1 MNAWVQSIALV
12 VFAIIWLMLK
22 SGLEGIKQM
31 KHWLKDELD
40 IQVTWL
46 ELLKTSAFFLSC
58 LTITGLVL
66 AVLQN

>member
-1 MNAWVQSIALV
+1 MNARVQSIALV

-31 KHWLKDELD
+31 KQCLKDELD

-46 ELLKTSAFFLSC
+46 ELLKATAFFLSG